1 MKGDFLLKK
10 KQKSTQL
17 AIRLNQTYLVMK
29 SIYLSFLFV
38 FIQLQTKVE
47 ASDAHNILGGRVLSD
62 GAGVPYIA
70 VYIKGTNTGTITDE
84 TGQFTLPYG
93 DFDQLVLGVQGLGY
107 KTTFID
113 LSQDEK
119 EGNLDINIE
128 PDTLLLE
135 QVLVSGSRVGVLRF
149 LPGSVSFIN
158 KAQLENTRPVSAN
171 EVLRNI
177 AGVHV
182 VEEEGAGLR
191 ANIGIRG
198 LDPDKSRN
206 VLMLED
212 GVPVALAPYGEPEMY
227 FSPNIDRMSGV
238 EVLKGNGSILFGPQT
253 IGGVINYLTPDAP
266 ENPEGRLSIRGGD
279 FGFFN
284 SYLEYGG
291 TWNNTGVIMNYSR
304 KQADNFGPT
313 RFLFHDFNTKIQ
325 TRFSP
330 VSQMVFKLGVYDE
343 NSNATYVGLTQPMY
357 DRGGY
362 DDLRI
367 APDDELNVR
376 RYSVSINHK
385 YLLSPGLQL
394 NTTAFGYTT
403 TRNWNRQDF
412 TYSSTASNLSG
423 VVHGEPDGYQGSI
436 YLRNSTGQ
444 RNRQFEVAGIEPRLQ
459 YRYDLGGFIVKTD
472 AGVRYLYE
480 RAFEQR
486 VNGIKPGVLSGDLIN
501 DEVRT
506 GHAVSAY
513 VQNNIMLSNRLSIM
527 AGLRNENV
535 RYEREILR
543 MGSTDTLI
551 TNTTDVFALIPGA
564 GINYNLTDEIGFF
577 AGLHRGFAP
586 PRTKDAISNEGED
599 LQLDAEKSWNS
610 EIGLRLATG
619 NLSFETAFFHMNFSN
634 QVIPVSE
641 SSGGAGT
648 GYVNGGKT
656 LHYGIEA
663 SALMD
668 IAGMLPANWKGSL
681 SLSATYVV
689 SEFSSD
695 RYILQKRSLVAGLD
709 DVYVNV
715 KGNRTPYAPD
725 LAINGGF
732 QIELPAGLGLSV
744 TGNYTGSQY
753 TDVLN
758 TDNVY
763 DWIDIHEA
771 DSDYQYVQA
780 VTNGRIGK
788 LDSFFITNLNVWYN
802 FSGSGLAINAGV
814 KNITNQRYIATRR
827 PQGIRAGMPRLITA
841 GINYTF

>member
-1 MKGDFLLKK
+1 MILIVGLL
-10 KQKSTQL
+10 
-17 AIRLNQTYLVMK
+17 
-29 SIYLSFLFV
+29 SIF
-38 FIQLQTKVE
+38 KVE
-47 ASDAHNILGGRVLSD
+47 AAETHNVLGGRIISE
-62 GAGVPYIA
+62 GNGVPYIA
-70 VYIKGTNTGTITDE
+70 VYIKGTNTGTTTDE
-84 TGQFTLPYG
+84 SGQFVLPYG
-93 DFDQLVLGVQGLGY
+93 DFDHLVLGVQGLGY
-107 KTTFID
+107 KTAFIN
-113 LSQDEK
+113 LTKDEA
-119 EGNLDINIE
+119 GGDLDITIE

-135 QVLVSGSRVGVLRF
+135 QVLVSGSRVGILRF

-158 KAQLENTRPVSAN
+158 QTQLENTRPVSAN

-198 LDPDKSRN
+198 LDPNKSRN

-266 ENPEGRLSIRGGD
+266 DTPGGRLSIRGGD
-279 FGFFN
+279 FGFFS

-291 TWNNTGVIMNYSR
+291 TWNNTGVLMNYSR

-325 TRFSP
+325 TKFSP
-330 VSQMVFKLGVYDE
+330 VSQMVFKMGVYDE
-343 NSNATYVGLTQPMY
+343 NSNSTYVGLTQPMY

-367 APDDELNVR
+367 APDDELDVR
-376 RYSVSINHK
+376 RYSASLNHK

-412 TYSSTASNLSG
+412 TYSSSASNMSG
-423 VVHGEPDGYQGSI
+423 VVHGDDDGYQGAI

-459 YRYDLGGFIVKTD
+459 YRYELGGYTVKTD

-486 VNGIKPGVLSGDLIN
+486 INGTKPGARSGALDS

-513 VQNNIMLSNRLSIM
+513 LQNNIMLSNRLSIM

-535 RYEREILR
+535 WYEREILR
-543 MGSTDTLI
+543 VKSGVNLIDTLI
-551 TNTTDVFALIPGA
+551 SNTTDVYALIPGV
-564 GINYNLTDEIGFF
+564 GINYNVTEEIGIF

-586 PRTKDAISNEGED
+586 PRTKDAVSNDGED

-610 EIGLRLATG
+610 EIGVRLSAG
-619 NLSFETAFFHMNFSN
+619 NVSFETAFFHMNFSN
-634 QVIPVSE
+634 QVIPVAE
-641 SSGGAGT
+641 SAGGAGT
-648 GYVNGGKT
+648 GIINGGET
-656 LHYGIEA
+656 THYGVEA
-663 SALMD
+663 SALVD
-668 IAGMLPANWKGSL
+668 IAGLLPANWNGSL
-681 SLSATYVV
+681 SLSGTYVV

-695 RYILQKRSLVAGLD
+695 RYILQKEALVAGLD
-709 DVYVNV
+709 NVYMNV

-732 QIELPAGLGLSV
+732 QIELPIGLGFSV

-758 TDNVY
+758 TENVY
-763 DWIDIHEA
+763 DWIATHEA
-771 DSDYQYVQA
+771 DADYQYVQA
-780 VTNGRIGK
+780 VTHGQIGK
-788 LDSFFITNLNVWYN
+788 LDSFFITNLNAWYS
-802 FSGSGLAINAGV
+802 FSGSGLALNLGV
-814 KNITNQRYIATRR
+814 KNLTNERYIATRR